1 MYKTSAFLN
10 DFLVLRKGFFVLKV
24 KKLFNYFNLTEK
36 LIWSISVL
44 VIVISFL
51 VFENDGFL
59 TLVAS
64 LVGVTALIFCA
75 KGNPIGQFLMIIF
88 AIIYSIISFSFQYYG
103 EMITYLGMSLPM
115 AAFSLFTWLKNPF
128 NGKKSEVAVNK
139 ITFKEII
146 FMSALTLIVTIV
158 FYFILKYF
166 NTANLIPSTF
176 SVSTS
181 FLAAYLTFRRS
192 PYYALAYASNDVV
205 LIILWILAS
214 FKDISYISVI
224 ICFVVFL
231 VNDLYGFIS
240 WLRMMK
246 RQEKAIKDLLQY

>member
-1 MYKTSAFLN
+1 MKI
-10 DFLVLRKGFFVLKV
+10 
-24 KKLFNYFNLTEK
+24 KKLLNYFNLTEK
-36 LIWSISVL
+36 LIWSISV
-44 VIVISFL
+44 IVIIVSFFL
-51 VFENDGFL
+51 FENDGYL

-64 LVGVTALIFCA
+64 LIGVTSLIFCA
-75 KGNPIGQFLMIIF
+75 KGNPFGQFLMIIF

-103 EMITYLGMSLPM
+103 EMLTYLGMSLPM
-115 AAFSLFTWLKNPF
+115 AAFSLISWLKNPF
-128 NGKKSEVAVNK
+128 NGNKSEVAVNK

-146 FMSALTLIVTIV
+146 FMSFLTLVVTVV

-192 PYYALAYASNDVV
+192 PYFALAYASNDIV
-205 LIILWILAS
+205 LIVLWVLAS
-214 FKDISYISVI
+214 FKDISYISVV

-246 RQEKAIKDLLQY
+246 RQEKAIKSLLKY

>member
-1 MYKTSAFLN
+1 MKI
-10 DFLVLRKGFFVLKV
+10 
-24 KKLFNYFNLTEK
+24 KKLLNYFSLTEK
-36 LIWSISVL
+36 LIWSISV
-44 VIVISFL
+44 IVIIVSFFL
-51 VFENDGFL
+51 FENDGYL

-64 LVGVTALIFCA
+64 LIGVTSLIFCA
-75 KGNPIGQFLMIIF
+75 KGNPFGQFLMIIF

-103 EMITYLGMSLPM
+103 EMMTYLGMSLPM
-115 AAFSLFTWLKNPF
+115 AAFSLISWLKNPF
-128 NGKKSEVAVNK
+128 NGNKSEVAVNK

-146 FMSALTLIVTIV
+146 FMSFLTLVVTVV

-205 LIILWILAS
+205 LIVLWVLAS
-214 FKDISYISVI
+214 FKDISYLSVV

-246 RQEKAIKDLLQY
+246 RQEKAIKSLLKY

>member
-1 MYKTSAFLN
+1 MKIKNL
-10 DFLVLRKGFFVLKV
+10 L
-24 KKLFNYFNLTEK
+24 NYFSLTEK
-36 LIWSISVL
+36 LIWSISV
-44 VIVISFL
+44 IVIIVSFFL
-51 VFENDGFL
+51 FENDGYL

-64 LVGVTALIFCA
+64 LIGVTSLIFCA
-75 KGNPIGQFLMIIF
+75 KGNPFGQFLMIIF

-103 EMITYLGMSLPM
+103 EMLTYLGMSLPM
-115 AAFSLFTWLKNPF
+115 AVFSLVSWLKNPF
-128 NGKKSEVAVNK
+128 NENKSEVRVNK

-146 FMSALTLIVTIV
+146 FMSFLMLVVTVV

-192 PYYALAYASNDVV
+192 PYFALAYASNDIV
-205 LIILWILAS
+205 LIVLWVLAS
-214 FKDISYISVI
+214 FKDISYISVV

-246 RQEKAIKDLLQY
+246 RQEKAIKSLLKY

>member
-1 MYKTSAFLN
+1 MYITGAFLN
-10 DFLVLRKGFFVLKV
+10 DFLVLRKGFFVLKA

-44 VIVISFL
+44 VIVVSFF

-115 AAFSLFTWLKNPF
+115 ATFSLFTWLKNPF

-192 PYYALAYASNDVV
+192 PYYALAYASNDVI

-214 FKDISYISVI
+214 VSDVSFLPMIF
-224 ICFVVFL
+224 CFLMFL
-231 VNDLYGFIS
+231 INDLYAYYN
-240 WLRMMK
+240 WLK
-246 RQEKAIKDLLQY
+246 IEKEQRV

>member
-1 MYKTSAFLN
+1 MKI
-10 DFLVLRKGFFVLKV
+10 
-24 KKLFNYFNLTEK
+24 KKLLNYFNLTEK
-36 LIWSISVL
+36 LIWSISV
-44 VIVISFL
+44 IVIIVSFFL
-51 VFENDGFL
+51 FENDGYL
-59 TLVAS
+59 TLIAS
-64 LVGVTALIFCA
+64 LIGVTSLIFCA
-75 KGNPIGQFLMIIF
+75 KGNPFGQFLMIIF

-103 EMITYLGMSLPM
+103 EMMTYLGMSLPM
-115 AAFSLFTWLKNPF
+115 AAFSLVSWLKNPF
-128 NGKKSEVAVNK
+128 NGNKSEVAVNK

-146 FMSALTLIVTIV
+146 FMSFLTLVVTIV

-181 FLAAYLTFRRS
+181 FLAAYLTFRRN

-205 LIILWILAS
+205 LIVLWVSAS
-214 FKDISYISVI
+214 FKDISYLSVV

-246 RQEKAIKDLLQY
+246 RQEKAIKNLLQY

>member
-1 MYKTSAFLN
+1 L
-10 DFLVLRKGFFVLKV
+10 LVNLERNGILKI
-24 KKLFNYFNLTEK
+24 KKLLNYFNLTEK
-36 LIWSISVL
+36 LIWSISV
-44 VIVISFL
+44 IVIIVSFFL
-51 VFENDGFL
+51 FENDGYL

-64 LVGVTALIFCA
+64 LIGVTSLIFCA
-75 KGNPIGQFLMIIF
+75 KGNPFGQFLMIIF

-103 EMITYLGMSLPM
+103 EMMTYLGMSLPM
-115 AAFSLFTWLKNPF
+115 AAFSLVSWLKNPF
-128 NGKKSEVAVNK
+128 NGNKSEVAVNK

-146 FMSALTLIVTIV
+146 FMSFLTLVVTIV

-205 LIILWILAS
+205 LIVLWVSAS
-214 FKDISYISVI
+214 FKDISYLSVV

-246 RQEKAIKDLLQY
+246 RQEKAIKNLLQY

>member
-1 MYKTSAFLN
+1 MKI
-10 DFLVLRKGFFVLKV
+10 
-24 KKLFNYFNLTEK
+24 KKLLNYFNLTEK
-36 LIWSISVL
+36 LIWSISV
-44 VIVISFL
+44 IVIIVSFFL
-51 VFENDGFL
+51 FENDGYL

-64 LVGVTALIFCA
+64 LIGVTSLIFCA
-75 KGNPIGQFLMIIF
+75 KGNPFGQFLMIIF

-103 EMITYLGMSLPM
+103 EMMTYLGMSLPM
-115 AAFSLFTWLKNPF
+115 AAFSLVSWLKNPF
-128 NGKKSEVAVNK
+128 NGNKSEVAVNK

-146 FMSALTLIVTIV
+146 FMSFLTLVVTIV

-205 LIILWILAS
+205 LIVLWVSAS
-214 FKDISYISVI
+214 FKDISYLSVV

-246 RQEKAIKDLLQY
+246 RQEKAIKNLLQY

>member
-1 MYKTSAFLN
+1 MFERN
-10 DFLVLRKGFFVLKV
+10 GILKF
-24 KKLFNYFNLTEK
+24 KKIISYFNLTEK

-44 VIVISFL
+44 VIISSF
-51 VFENDGFL
+51 FIFKNDGVL

-64 LVGVTALIFCA
+64 LIGVTSLIFCA
-75 KGNPIGQFLMIIF
+75 KGNPFGQFLMIIF

-103 EMITYLGMSLPM
+103 EMMTYLGMSLPM
-115 AAFSLFTWLKNPF
+115 AAFSLVSWLKNPF
-128 NGKKSEVAVNK
+128 NGNKSEVAVNK

-146 FMSALTLIVTIV
+146 FMSFLTLVVTIV

-181 FLAAYLTFRRS
+181 FLAAYLTFRRN

-205 LIILWILAS
+205 LIVLWVSAS
-214 FKDISYISVI
+214 FKDISYLSVV

-246 RQEKAIKDLLQY
+246 RQEKAIKNLLQY

>member
-1 MYKTSAFLN
+1 MLIN
-10 DFLVLRKGFFVLKV
+10 LERNGILKI
-24 KKLFNYFNLTEK
+24 KKLLNYFNLTEK
-36 LIWSISVL
+36 LIWSISV
-44 VIVISFL
+44 IVIIVSFFL
-51 VFENDGFL
+51 FENDGYL

-64 LVGVTALIFCA
+64 LIGVTSLIFCA
-75 KGNPIGQFLMIIF
+75 KGNPFGQFLMIIF

-103 EMITYLGMSLPM
+103 EMMTYLGMSLPM
-115 AAFSLFTWLKNPF
+115 AAFSLVSWLKNPF
-128 NGKKSEVAVNK
+128 NGNKSEVAVNK

-146 FMSALTLIVTIV
+146 FMSFLTLVVTIV

-181 FLAAYLTFRRS
+181 FLAAYLTFRRN

-205 LIILWILAS
+205 LIVLWVSAS
-214 FKDISYISVI
+214 FKDISYLSVV

-246 RQEKAIKDLLQY
+246 RQEKAIKNLL

>member
-1 MYKTSAFLN
+1 MYITNAF
-10 DFLVLRKGFFVLKV
+10 FLFINLERNGILKI
-24 KKLFNYFNLTEK
+24 KKLLNYFNLTEK
-36 LIWSISVL
+36 LIWSISV
-44 VIVISFL
+44 IVIIVSFFL
-51 VFENDGFL
+51 FENDGYL

-64 LVGVTALIFCA
+64 LIGVTSLIFCA
-75 KGNPIGQFLMIIF
+75 KGNPFGQFLMIIF

-115 AAFSLFTWLKNPF
+115 AAFSLISWLKNPF
-128 NGKKSEVAVNK
+128 NGNKSEVAVNK
-139 ITFKEII
+139 IAFKEII
-146 FMSALTLIVTIV
+146 FMSFLTLVVTIV
-158 FYFILKYF
+158 FYFILKHF

-192 PYYALAYASNDVV
+192 PYFALAYASNDVV
-205 LIILWILAS
+205 LIVMWVLAS
-214 FKDISYISVI
+214 FKDISYISVV

-246 RQEKAIKDLLQY
+246 RQEKAIKSLLKY

>member
-1 MYKTSAFLN
+1 MKIKNL
-10 DFLVLRKGFFVLKV
+10 L
-24 KKLFNYFNLTEK
+24 NYFSLTEK
-36 LIWSISVL
+36 LIWSISV
-44 VIVISFL
+44 IVIIVSFFL
-51 VFENDGFL
+51 FENDGYL

-64 LVGVTALIFCA
+64 LIGVTSLIFCA

-115 AAFSLFTWLKNPF
+115 AAFSLISWLKNPF
-128 NGKKSEVAVNK
+128 NGNKSEVAVNK
-139 ITFKEII
+139 IAFKEII
-146 FMSALTLIVTIV
+146 FMSFLTLVVTIV
-158 FYFILKYF
+158 FYFILKHF

-192 PYYALAYASNDVV
+192 PYFALAYASNDVV
-205 LIILWILAS
+205 LIVMWVLAS

-246 RQEKAIKDLLQY
+246 RQEKAIKSLLKY

>member
-1 MYKTSAFLN
+1 MKI
-10 DFLVLRKGFFVLKV
+10 
-24 KKLFNYFNLTEK
+24 KKLLNYFNLTEK
-36 LIWSISVL
+36 LIWSISV
-44 VIVISFL
+44 IVIIVSFFL
-51 VFENDGFL
+51 FENDGYL

-64 LVGVTALIFCA
+64 LIGVTSLIFCA
-75 KGNPIGQFLMIIF
+75 KGNPFGQFLMIIF

-103 EMITYLGMSLPM
+103 EMLTYLGMSLPM
-115 AAFSLFTWLKNPF
+115 AVFSLVSWLKNPF
-128 NGKKSEVAVNK
+128 NGNKSEVAVNK

-146 FMSALTLIVTIV
+146 FMSFLTLVITVV

-192 PYYALAYASNDVV
+192 PYFALAYASNDIV
-205 LIILWILAS
+205 LIVLWVLAS
-214 FKDISYISVI
+214 FKDISYISVV

-246 RQEKAIKDLLQY
+246 RQEKAIKSLLKY

>member
-1 MYKTSAFLN
+1 MKI
-10 DFLVLRKGFFVLKV
+10 
-24 KKLFNYFNLTEK
+24 KKLLNYFNLTEK
-36 LIWSISVL
+36 LIWSISV
-44 VIVISFL
+44 IVIIVSFFL
-51 VFENDGFL
+51 FENDGYL

-64 LVGVTALIFCA
+64 LIGVTSLIFCA
-75 KGNPIGQFLMIIF
+75 KGNPFGQFLMIIF

-103 EMITYLGMSLPM
+103 EMLTYLGMSLPM
-115 AAFSLFTWLKNPF
+115 AVFSLVSWLKNPF
-128 NGKKSEVAVNK
+128 NGNKSEVAVNK
-139 ITFKEII
+139 IAFKEII
-146 FMSALTLIVTIV
+146 FMSFLTLVVTIV
-158 FYFILKYF
+158 FYFILKHF

-192 PYYALAYASNDVV
+192 PYFALAYASNDVV
-205 LIILWILAS
+205 LIVMWVLAS

-246 RQEKAIKDLLQY
+246 RQEKAIKNLLQY